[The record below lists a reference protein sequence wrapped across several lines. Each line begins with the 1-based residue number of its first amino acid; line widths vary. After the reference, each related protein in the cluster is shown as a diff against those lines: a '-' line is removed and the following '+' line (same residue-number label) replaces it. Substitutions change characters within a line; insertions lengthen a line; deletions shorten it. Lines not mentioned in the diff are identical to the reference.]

1 MSKIHRLNAVFNE
14 SSSTLL
20 SIDALTDKLCDII
33 GSNIYLFDTNGNIFA
48 YSVAPEFNCPYTK
61 CSLID
66 GKLPQY
72 YMDLYDQIDTSIV
85 NQYQEHP
92 ECTYRDIKECL
103 FRNRYYSILPIF
115 SNFKKAAGILF
126 IKYTTPFLP
135 SDGILCEY
143 IVAIVSLEMLRQ
155 EQENLQHISI
165 EIAKAQVAA
174 NSLTF
179 NEVKAVKYIMKYI
192 DGDEGEI
199 FLNSV
204 ASDTYTTPSTVSNAL
219 NKLELATVITT
230 KSRGVKGKY
239 IKILNKNL
247 RNELVQLKE
256 GN

>member
-33 GSNIYLFDTNGNIFA
+33 GSNIYLFDTSGNIFA

-72 YMDLYDQIDTSIV
+72 YMDLYNKINTSIV
-85 NQYQEHP
+85 NRYQELP
-92 ECTYRDIKECL
+92 ECTYKDVKECL

-126 IKYTTPFLP
+126 VKYETPFLP

-143 IVAIVSLEMLRQ
+143 IVAIVSLEMLRR
-155 EQENLQHISI
+155 EQENIQQTSI
-165 EIAKAQVAA
+165 EIAKAKVAV

-179 NEVKAVKYIMKYI
+179 NEIKAVKYIMKNI
-192 DGDEGEI
+192 AGEEGEV
-199 FLNSV
+199 FLKSV
-204 ASDTYTTPSTVSNAL
+204 ASHTYTTPSTVSSAL
-219 NKLELATVITT
+219 KKLEVATVITT

-239 IKILNKNL
+239 IRILNENL
-247 RNELVQLKE
+247 MDELEQLQE
-256 GN
+256 ES